1 MLCAKSWTGGSGG
14 DVSPIQVFYAI
25 AVGVVI
31 SVLGQMVV
39 DWWRRRNAVVSA
51 EEFEKLQQRFERL
64 VIKLERQGI
73 ETNGD

>member
-1 MLCAKSWTGGSGG
+1 
-14 DVSPIQVFYAI
+14 VNPIQVFYAI

-39 DWWRRRNAVVSA
+39 DWWRRRNAVVSI
-51 EEFEKLQQRFERL
+51 EDFERLESKFNKL

-73 ETNGD
+73 QTNGD

>member
-1 MLCAKSWTGGSGG
+1 MN
-14 DVSPIQVFYAI
+14 PIQVFYAI

-39 DWWRRRNAVVSA
+39 DWWRRRNAVVSI
-51 EEFEKLQQRFERL
+51 EDFERLESKFNKL

-73 ETNGD
+73 QTNGD